1 MVGCK
6 EKYYGSAPTKGKHCN
21 SYIMYDFLGQGL
33 GTSRRDL
40 MEKGRRGYGYLQM
53 QKVREVEREGYFP
66 KTTAMWL
73 VIKRRIMEVRLQAES
88 TAINI

>member
-53 QKVREVEREGYFP
+53 QKVREVERDIFLKRPQCG
-66 KTTAMWL
+66 WL
-73 VIKRRIMEVRLQAES
+73 
-88 TAINI
+88 